1 MAWLLDFY
9 GFEVILLDGG
19 YKAYRQ
25 MVLQS
30 FTLPIKFNVLFLPY
44 TKKHPHKMT
53 TWIDLYKL
61 ISSSWLTMSCCLV
74 SEILVAKYFEIGL
87 CGSVIC
93 GDYPSQEDELFIKNN
108 MILLDKNMTDSEII
122 GVIQNALSDKN
133 KLKMYSEN
141 LKKYISEKYMYKNG
155 LELFESYIQN
165 AITE

>member
-1 MAWLLDFY
+1 
-9 GFEVILLDGG
+9 
-19 YKAYRQ
+19 
-25 MVLQS
+25 
-30 FTLPIKFNVLFLPY
+30 
-44 TKKHPHKMT
+44 
-53 TWIDLYKL
+53 
-61 ISSSWLTMSCCLV
+61 
-74 SEILVAKYFEIGL
+74 
-87 CGSVIC
+87 
-93 GDYPSQEDELFIKNN
+93 